1 MVAHCE
7 CDRWRVAAC
16 NGRVPVWHFDPS
28 VDHRGGWLVEANL
41 LLHCG
46 RQRISV
52 RTKSKRG
59 LVRHF
64 FRVVHFAQSIGAN
77 GMAKRL
83 GQTIRLD
90 CRRVIFGFQRAM
102 VEINFPTSFDS
113 PFARRCRRLAR
124 PI

>member
-16 NGRVPVWHFDPS
+16 NGRVPVWHFNPS
-28 VDHRGGWLVEANL
+28 VDHRSRWMVEAGL

-59 LVRHF
+59 VVRHF
-64 FRVVHFAQSIGAN
+64 FRAVHFAQSISAN
-77 GMAKRL
+77 GMAKGL
-83 GQTIRLD
+83 GQTIRSHF
-90 CRRVIFGFQRAM
+90 RRVLFGLQRAL

-113 PFARRCRRLAR
+113 PFARRCPRLAR

>member
-28 VDHRGGWLVEANL
+28 VDHRSRWLVEARL

-59 LVRHF
+59 VVRHF
-64 FRVVHFAQSIGAN
+64 FRTVHFAQSISAN
-77 GMAKRL
+77 GMAKGL
-83 GQTIRLD
+83 GQTIRSHF
-90 CRRVIFGFQRAM
+90 RRVLFGLQRAL

-113 PFARRCRRLAR
+113 PFARRCPRLAR

>member
-7 CDRWRVAAC
+7 CDRWSVAAC
-16 NGRVPVWHFDPS
+16 HGRIPVWHFDPS
-28 VDHRGGWLVEANL
+28 VDHRSRWLVEAGL

-59 LVRHF
+59 VVRHF
-64 FRVVHFAQSIGAN
+64 FRAVHFAQSIGAN

-83 GQTIRLD
+83 GQTIRLE
-90 CRRVIFGFQRAM
+90 CGRVIFGLQRAL
-102 VEINFPTSFDS
+102 VEIKFPTLFDWL
-113 PFARRCRRLAR
+113 FARQ
-124 PI
+124 